1 MSSIKIISCLAIG
14 MKLYERSHQAYF
26 LMGQLLSLAHC
37 LLFGI
42 EG

>member
-1 MSSIKIISCLAIG
+1 MSSIEIISCFAIG

-26 LMGQLLSLAHC
+26 LMSQILSLAHC
-37 LLFGI
+37 LLFVI